1 MLFLIILIVSL
12 ICSYFLPWWFVAV
25 IAFAAAWFLGKKPG
39 KTFLSGFAA
48 VFAAWVILALFKSI
62 PNDNIL
68 ATRMAQ
74 LFQLPNWWLLLIV
87 TGFTGGLIS
96 GLSALSAVLFKRS
109 FTKRQ

>member
-1 MLFLIILIVSL
+1 MLFLVILIISL
-12 ICSYFLPWWFVAV
+12 VCSYFLPWWFVAV
-25 IAFAAAWFLGKKPG
+25 IAFAAAWFLGKNPG
-39 KTFLSGFAA
+39 KTFLLAFAA
-48 VFAAWVILALFKSI
+48 VFIAWTILALFKTI

-87 TGFTGGLIS
+87 TGFIGGLVS
-96 GLSALSAVLFKRS
+96 GLSALSAVLFKKA

>member
-1 MLFLIILIVSL
+1 MLFLVILIASL

-25 IAFAAAWFLGKKPG
+25 IAFAAAWFLGQKPG
-39 KTFLSGFAA
+39 KTFLSAFAA

-87 TGFTGGLIS
+87 TGFIGGLVG